1 MFSGWNA
8 HDVITNDN
16 SNFCGRPGSVGDR
29 GGNFAVQNSDFLLI
43 LGSRL
48 NIRQVSYNW
57 SNFGKNAFK
66 VHVDIDKAEL
76 EKPTLNSDI
85 KINSNLNIFFKIFE
99 EESQKIIQSEEHKKY
114 LRWCKHLSVKYPVVL
129 ERYSRS
135 KKVNPYYLMKIIF
148 SKLKEGDVIV
158 TGDGTACVTS
168 FQAAI
173 IKNQRLYTNSG
184 CASMGY
190 DLPAAIGACL
200 SENKKEI
207 ICITGDGSFMFNM
220 QELQTI
226 KKIFV
231 TDQNNFVKQ

>member
-1 MFSGWNA
+1 MKRKVRKLIEKLNRSKRPVILAGSGVRIANQKKEFDQFVDKLGIPVVSGWNA

-99 EESQKIIQSEEHKKY
+99 EESQKIIPSEEHKKY

-135 KKVNPYYLMKIIF
+135 KKLI
-148 SKLKEGDVIV
+148 L
-158 TGDGTACVTS
+158 
-168 FQAAI
+168 
-173 IKNQRLYTNSG
+173 
-184 CASMGY
+184 
-190 DLPAAIGACL
+190 
-200 SENKKEI
+200 
-207 ICITGDGSFMFNM
+207 IT
-220 QELQTI
+220 
-226 KKIFV
+226 
-231 TDQNNFVKQ
+231 